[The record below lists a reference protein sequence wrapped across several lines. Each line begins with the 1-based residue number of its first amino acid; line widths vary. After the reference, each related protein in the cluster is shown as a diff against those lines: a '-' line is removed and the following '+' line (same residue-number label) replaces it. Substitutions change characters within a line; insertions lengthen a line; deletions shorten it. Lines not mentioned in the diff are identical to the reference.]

1 MPDPTDP
8 RKTDDGSDERDARG
22 DLTANARRVEEFLQR
37 NAELGLEARVS
48 RKYSSMARDLL
59 SDSVPERLDPTTK
72 REVDGVVGFDTSQVR
87 IHVGERAQQAADA
100 LNARAFALGDND
112 VFFGRGEFQPGTA
125 TGKALLA
132 HEMTHVYEQSQPVAL
147 ATKEGIAEA
156 GLRPGEETATRAE
169 QEMFRQATEEED
181 GARRDLE
188 TRELSAMEKVLLED
202 KIMKVLKERQ
212 IFGRERRGR

>member
-8 RKTDDGSDERDARG
+8 KRTDDGGDERDARH
-22 DLTANARRVEEFLQR
+22 DLTANARRVEDFLKR

-48 RKYSSMARDLL
+48 RKYSSLARDLL
-59 SDSVPERLDPTTK
+59 SDSVPQRLDPGTK
-72 REVDGVVGFDTSQVR
+72 SEVDQVVGFDTSHVR

-112 VFFGRGEFQPGTA
+112 IFFGRGEFQPGTA

-169 QEMFRQATEEED
+169 QEMFRQATEDED
-181 GARRDLE
+181 SARRDLQ
-188 TRELSAMEKVLLED
+188 TRELTMMEKVLLEE

-212 IFGRERRGR
+212 ILGRERRGR

>member
-8 RKTDDGSDERDARG
+8 KRTDDGADERDARH
-22 DLTANARRVEEFLQR
+22 DLTANARRVEDFLKR

-48 RKYSSMARDLL
+48 RKYSSLARDLL
-59 SDSVPERLDPTTK
+59 SDSVPQRLDPGTK
-72 REVDGVVGFDTSQVR
+72 SEVDQVVGFDTSHVR

-112 VFFGRGEFQPGTA
+112 IFFGRGEFQPGTA

-181 GARRDLE
+181 SARRDLQ
-188 TRELSAMEKVLLED
+188 TRELTMMEKVLLEE

-212 IFGRERRGR
+212 ILGRERRGR